1 MDEITV
7 TIDGKELKTREGITV
22 LRVAQEAGIY
32 IPALCDHPDLTP
44 VGYCGLC
51 LVEVEGGGEIQACK
65 TEAKDGMAVMTDTP
79 AIQNKREE
87 ALEKILTEHPHM
99 CLDCWRRERCEP
111 FDICLRSTAVTQ
123 HCVYCPKNGHCELQK
138 VVDYIGIRPEIPFH
152 SKEYPV
158 EKDNPFFIRDY
169 NLCIACGRCVR
180 VCRDVRGVGV
190 YVLDDEE
197 NPTKVLTAK
206 GGSTQDSGC
215 RFCFACVEVCPTGA
229 IIDREVEKLYADR
242 EAYIV
247 PCSNACPAHIDIP
260 RYVDYIAQE
269 KYNEALAVIREKVP
283 FPGTLGRV
291 CIHPC
296 EEACRRSQ
304 LNDPISIKELKRAA
318 ADRGG
323 DQWKLNSKV
332 SEPTGKRVAIVGA
345 GPAGLTAAYYLAKS
359 GHEATVFEALPE
371 PGGMMRVGIPEYRLP
386 RDILADEIQII
397 RDVGVNI
404 ITNTRIESIESLFE
418 QKYDAV
424 LLSIG
429 AHQGTKIGVEGEDLP
444 GVMDGASFLREVNL
458 GKKVRL
464 GDKVA
469 VIGGGNSAIDS
480 ARVALRSGAREVTII
495 YRRTRTEMPA
505 SPEEVEDAIQEG
517 IKINFLQNPSKI
529 TRNSNGLDVECIR
542 MQLGEPDASGR
553 RRPVPIPGSEFTTYF
568 DSVIAA
574 LGQIPEI
581 PSKFTV
587 KVSRG
592 NTLQID
598 NATLQTSIKGV
609 FAAGD
614 AVTGPAS
621 VIGAI
626 AAGRQSAISIDKY
639 LGGSG
644 IIDEVLAPDEKRSG
658 WLGKD
663 DEFANRRR
671 EEPDLIPVE
680 KRIDNFVEVKPV
692 LAPPEAKREANRCF
706 RCDLRLKLTPVMQ
719 PPAVSKKKPVLIE
732 QH

>member
-7 TIDGKELKTREGITV
+7 TIDSKELKTREGLTI
-22 LRVAQEAGIY
+22 LKVAQEADIY
-32 IPALCDHPDLTP
+32 IPALCDHPDLLP
-44 VGYCGLC
+44 VGYCSLC
-51 LVEVEGGGEIQACK
+51 LVEVDGDDLQACK
-65 TEAKDGMAVMTDTP
+65 TEAKDGMVIMTDTP
-79 AIQNKREE
+79 ALQNKRQE
-87 ALEKILTEHPHM
+87 ALENILTEHPHT
-99 CLDCWRRERCEP
+99 CLDCWRRERCKP

-138 VVDYIGIRPEIPFH
+138 VVDYIGIRPEIPYT
-152 SKEYPV
+152 SKEYPI
-158 EKDNPFFIRDY
+158 EKENPFFIRDY
-169 NLCIACGRCVR
+169 NLCIVCGRCVR

-190 YVLDDEE
+190 YILDNEE
-197 NPTKVLTAK
+197 NPTRVLTAK

-242 EAYIV
+242 EAYVV
-247 PCSNACPAHIDIP
+247 PCSHACPAHIDIP

-269 KYNEALAVIREKVP
+269 KYGEALAVIREKVP
-283 FPGTLGRV
+283 FPGILGRV
-291 CIHPC
+291 CFHPC

-304 LNDPISIKELKRAA
+304 VNDPISVKELKRVA

-323 DQWKLNSKV
+323 ILWKQNSKV
-332 SEPTGKRVAIVGA
+332 KESTGKKVAIVGA
-345 GPAGLTAAYYLAKS
+345 GPAGLTAAYYLAKN
-359 GHEATVFEALPE
+359 GHSVTVFEALPE

-397 RDVGVNI
+397 KDVGVNI

-444 GVMDGASFLREVNL
+444 GVMDGASFLRDINL
-458 GKKVRL
+458 GKKVKL

-469 VIGGGNSAIDS
+469 VVGGGNSAIDS

-495 YRRTRTEMPA
+495 YRRTRAEMPA
-505 SPEEVEDAIQEG
+505 SAEEVEDASQEG

-529 TRNSNGLDVECIR
+529 TKNNNGLNVECIR
-542 MQLGEPDASGR
+542 MELGEPDASGR
-553 RRPVPIPGSEFTTYF
+553 RRPVPIKGSEFTTYY

-574 LGQIPEI
+574 IGQIPEI
-581 PSKFTV
+581 PTKFSV

-592 NTLQID
+592 NTVQVD
-598 NATLQTSIKGV
+598 SQTLQTSIRGV

-614 AVTGPAS
+614 AITGPAS
-621 VIGAI
+621 VIEAI

-644 IIDEVLAPDEKRSG
+644 VIDEVLAPVEERSG

-663 DEFANRRR
+663 EEFADRRR
-671 EEPDLIPVE
+671 QEPTLIPVV
-680 KRIDNFVEVKPV
+680 KRIDNFAEVKPA
-692 LAPPEAKREANRCF
+692 LTPPEAKQEAGRCF
-706 RCDLRLKLTPVMQ
+706 RCDLRLKLTSVMQ
-719 PPAVSKKKPVLIE
+719 PPVREKKEPVLSE
-732 QH
+732 QP

>member
-7 TIDGKELKTREGITV
+7 TIDGKELKTRKGTTI
-22 LRVAQEAGIY
+22 LRVAQKAGIY

-51 LVEVEGGGEIQACK
+51 LVEVEGSGELKSCM
-65 TEAKDGMAVMTDTP
+65 TEANDGMVIMTDTP
-79 AIQNKREE
+79 VVRSKRQE
-87 ALEKILTEHPHM
+87 ALEKILTEHPHT
-99 CLDCWRRERCEP
+99 CLDCWRRERCDP
-111 FDICLRSTAVTQ
+111 FDICLRSTSVTQ
-123 HCVYCPKNGHCELQK
+123 HCVYCPQNGHCELQR
-138 VVDYIGIRPEIPFH
+138 VVDYIGIRPDIPYR
-152 SKEYPV
+152 SKEYSV
-158 EKDNPFFIRDY
+158 EKDNPFFIRDL
-169 NLCIACGRCVR
+169 NLCIVCGRCVR
-180 VCRDVRGVGV
+180 VCRDLRGIGV

-197 NPTKVLTAK
+197 HPSRVLTAK
-206 GGSTQDSGC
+206 DGSTQDSGC

-229 IIDREVEKLYADR
+229 IIDREVEKLHADR
-242 EAYIV
+242 EAYVV
-247 PCSNACPAHIDIP
+247 PCSHACPAHIDIP

-269 KYNEALAVIREKVP
+269 QYSEALAVIREKVP

-296 EEACRRSQ
+296 EEACRRGQ
-304 LNDPISIKELKRAA
+304 LNNPISIKELKRAA

-323 DQWKLNSKV
+323 NQWKLNSKV
-332 SEPTGKRVAIVGA
+332 KEPTGKKIAIVGA

-359 GHEATVFEALPE
+359 GHSATVFEALPE

-386 RDILADEIQII
+386 RDILADEIQVIK
-397 RDVGVNI
+397 DVGVKL

-429 AHQGTKIGVEGEDLP
+429 AHQGTKIGVEGENLP
-444 GVMDGASFLREVNL
+444 GVMDGASFLREINL
-458 GKKVRL
+458 GKKVWL

-469 VIGGGNSAIDS
+469 VVGGGNSAIDS
-480 ARVALRSGAREVTII
+480 ARVALRSGAREVNII
-495 YRRTRTEMPA
+495 YRRTRAEMPA

-529 TRNSNGLDVECIR
+529 TKNNSGLNVECIR
-542 MQLGEPDASGR
+542 MELGEPDASGR
-553 RRPVPIPGSEFTTYF
+553 RRPVPIKGSEFTTYY

-574 LGQIPEI
+574 IGQIPEI

-592 NTLQID
+592 NTVQVD
-598 NATLQTSIKGV
+598 SKTLQTSLKGV

-621 VIGAI
+621 VIEAI
-626 AAGRQSAISIDKY
+626 AAGRQSAISIDRY

-644 IIDEVLAPDEKRSG
+644 AIDELLAPVEERSG

-663 DEFANRRR
+663 EEFADRRR
-671 EEPDLIPVE
+671 EEPELMPVD
-680 KRIDNFVEVKPV
+680 KRVANFAEVKPV
-692 LAPPEAKREANRCF
+692 LSPPESKREADRCF

-719 PPAVSKKKPVLIE
+719 PPVRKKKEPVPVE
-732 QH
+732 